1 MARPPVRPQALRGKI
16 FRGSTAVHSGRLT
29 RAQLRTSAWRR
40 VFPDVYAC
48 TSLAVTHRISAI
60 AAAGV
65 LLPGAIVC
73 GRSAAALWGVP
84 LVGPADDVE
93 LTVPTTCRAGAV
105 RGVQVSRRSL
115 ASADV
120 TRRDG
125 VAVTT
130 PLRTA
135 LDLGRITPFD
145 EAVVAIDRFLRA
157 RLVRLADLQ
166 ESAASLSGPGC
177 RQVRRAVA
185 SADGLAESPP
195 ETRLRLA
202 LGRSPLPTPVAQYVV
217 RDGDGR
223 IARVDFAWPDHR
235 VALEYEGAWHGE
247 GHQVG
252 KDRKRLNR
260 LAAAGWLVVFVTA
273 EDMRRLDELFVRIAA
288 ALKSRAYA

>member
-1 MARPPVRPQALRGKI
+1 VARPPVRPPALRGKV
-16 FRGSTAVHSGRLT
+16 FRGSAAVRSGRLT

-48 TSLAVTHRISAI
+48 ASLAVTHRISAL

-65 LLPGAIVC
+65 LMPDAVLS
-73 GRSAAALWGVP
+73 GRSAATLWGVP
-84 LVGPADDVE
+84 LASPADDVE
-93 LTVPTTCRAGAV
+93 LTVPVTCRSGAV

-115 ASADV
+115 AASDI

-125 VAVTT
+125 VALTT

-145 EAVVAIDRFLRA
+145 EAVVAIDRFLRTG
-157 RLVRLADLQ
+157 LVRLEDLRA
-166 ESAASLSGPGC
+166 SAASMSGPGC
-177 RQVRRAVA
+177 RQVRRAVT
-185 SADGLAESPP
+185 SADGLAGSPP

-202 LGRSPLPTPVAQYVV
+202 LGRSRLPAPVAQFVV
-217 RDGDGR
+217 RDGGGF
-223 IARVDFAWPDHR
+223 IARVDFAWPEHR

-252 KDRKRLNR
+252 KDRRRLNR
-260 LAAAGWLVVFVTA
+260 LSAEGWLVVFVTA
-273 EDMRRLDELFVRIAA
+273 EDMRRLDELFARIAA
-288 ALKSRAYA
+288 ALKSRSYA

>member
-1 MARPPVRPQALRGKI
+1 
-16 FRGSTAVHSGRLT
+16 LT

-40 VFPDVYAC
+40 IFPDVYAC
-48 TSLAVTHRISAI
+48 ASLAATHRISAI

-65 LLPGAIVC
+65 LLPDAVVC
-73 GRSAAALWGVP
+73 GRSAATLWGVP
-84 LVGPADDVE
+84 LLGPADDVE
-93 LTVPTTCRAGAV
+93 LTVPSTCRAGAV
-105 RGVQVSRRSL
+105 RGVQVSRRGLL
-115 ASADV
+115 ASDI

-125 VAVTT
+125 VLLTT

-145 EAVVAIDRFLRA
+145 EAVVAIDRFLGA
-157 RLVRLADLQ
+157 GLVRLADLR
-166 ESAASLSGPGC
+166 ESSASMSGPGC
-177 RQVRRAVA
+177 RQVRRAA
-185 SADGLAESPP
+185 ALADGLAESPP

-202 LGRSPLPTPVAQYVV
+202 LRRSRLPQPVAQFVV

-223 IARVDFAWPDHR
+223 IARVDFAWPEHR

-247 GHQVG
+247 RQQVG

-273 EDMRRLDELFVRIAA
+273 EDMRRLDELFVRISA
-288 ALKSRAYA
+288 ALKSRTFA